1 MVGAAAG
8 YRIQGGDVQAVLG
21 NATRRG
27 DRPEPVS
34 LMATRHPAKFFAY
47 ETYVFQTSPQAD
59 SLMQQLN
66 AQVEWTAFL
75 RDLNVELQ
83 SSDQIAQNTR
93 GKHLAARFNSDTH
106 AQGKLQGWKV
116 TFYSRFT
123 RTEGGLQGGVHFD
136 GNHYLVVDPESNNR
150 FYEKHQ
156 VTDCAVLELGAQW
169 APAALVLV
177 WVFGV
182 LARIVVGPATRKE
195 LSDIMEIEASA
206 QQESDGKIW
215 YLLSPDLDVY
225 PVLVDAPDLRGYE
238 LLDNDGSVLLRS
250 GLRRGGRPVYG
261 SEWEPT
267 ALELV
272 DAMEAVSPQRQ
283 PERRM
288 MKKGPLPP
296 TETAAQTPTDLV
308 NIVTGSDRL
317 PDVKPLRWYVTAGPN
332 KSEIDGLFPHT
343 TVDEFARSD
352 DVALAVV
359 GTGVYTLRA
368 LDPKDGV
375 VQVVRDDRLL
385 ALAKDSSGIR
395 KKLFRDAVQE
405 VTESPWPGWPLL
417 GPRTAA
423 WCVRFIAEQDS
434 HPRARNTKWLHETGL
449 TQADPGVADHEV
461 AMRAFEFG
469 LVYDQVNVGE
479 LVSFEL
485 LARRAQMAEWR
496 YRDRLAPRR
505 ADETAEDEHL
515 YMGTGETRGLIM
527 MAPFLVEHI
536 STELHRESQVMK
548 EKRKLREERQL
559 ANGTGADGE
568 TKDALRKKVESQA
581 PPGSDGRLGSCC
593 RTARSRLLR
602 HRHVDGWSME
612 VHQALN
618 CLHGRG
624 GPGPERPPTLGQ
636 SFGSEHVRAA
646 VQSIGAPTTTGA
658 AAFKELCASKPG
670 YSSMPVKPAAFQRD
684 LVAPP
689 SPGAKCDGASIL
701 QGEALNLW
709 EDWQQ
714 RLLRK
719 NPEVSAVKPHC
730 DAKLMQSKSS
740 YASFVAD
747 LYDAVL
753 VKFGSLRES
762 TLGIFFAPKSDGKLR
777 LIFDTRCVNQLFE
790 PPAHTALP
798 TAGCWKGLLSEPNDE
813 LCLSQVDVE
822 ACFYRMRAP
831 PGMEE
836 VFVLPPL
843 DCGALRRLRPDI
855 AISGDL
861 TCSPL
866 LIVLPM
872 GWNWSLFLYQEMVT
886 QCVQRAG
893 YPPSRIIADKR
904 ATPSLVGQ
912 TAAAVYVDGV
922 AVIGTQ
928 SAQTVQD
935 CRAIAEAL
943 LAAGLVTKDMELPQ
957 DEQPFT
963 RLIFEKGS
971 GRISLSRSRIWRI
984 RRAFQYA
991 AEADKLT
998 GVQMRM
1004 LLGHYT
1010 WAAMLRRPLLSVF
1023 AACYS
1028 FAEKAGDMAWRPW
1041 ATVRR
1046 ELRLGAA
1053 LAAMAFVDLRRPV
1066 AATVLATDASGGAR
1080 QVCSIDP
1087 DLAPPGLEPAAARD
1101 CGGFGVV
1108 SREVSRCAVAAAL
1121 QLSEKWRL
1129 KTLDFLGARASA
1141 LGLRDDPRG
1150 AAAQNHPP
1158 PSKYHHVP
1166 PSGMG
1171 ESANEPSSSTSPP
1184 HRYVITWKEEQKFF
1198 EIGKSILGSQE
1209 DWKVCFYGRFNRAA
1223 DIVILEGEA
1232 LVMGVR
1238 HFVRNTANHG
1248 RRLLLLCDNM
1258 GLVLASGKGRSSVSS
1273 LNLVLRRL
1281 AAISIFANIDI
1292 TVRWI
1297 PSELNP
1303 ADAPSRPPAARA
1315 QNARLDLRSFGGRSA
1330 PEPEDDS
1337 LWRAAAEELAAEG
1350 RPRRRDPGLAGL
1362 GDAAAPAALAG
1373 GFGLHRGGVGVQPN
1387 DSSDS
1392 DSESEP
1398 AAGSTARATTLAQP
1412 TGTALTYLQERKI
1425 RASSNV
1431 HFATSYRTFDIWC
1444 QAHAVPVQNASEIDM
1459 AISEYMDVLYFDGMP
1474 SDVASKT
1481 IAAVR
1486 HFRPAAVGEAELA
1499 AVFCLIGLAMLDGGS
1514 EFAEALSLAWDTAL
1528 RLPSDLMQL
1537 RSPSLV
1543 PPQPRM
1549 HIGEWSLLLY
1559 PEETGLRSKGKQFDE
1574 GVQLTPAG
1582 SKALGPVLARLRERP
1597 AQAPLRALDARRFGQ
1612 LFRKYAEM
1620 INLKDPHPYRVRHG
1634 SASWDIASGTR
1645 SLEAVQAR
1653 LRHASATSTQRYS
1666 RAARCTAELAL
1677 APESVKTFGAA
1688 VADQW
1693 ALTLRGRSRLPPR
1706 PRRPDK
1712 PCRTSPGLKTVAAV
1726 ALLGEAMSSKEPTR
1740 TRQGD
1745 ELSYRPKGARVRRA
1759 ASGPLVE
1766 DAAVQHGRPAL
1777 MRRAAAGP
1785 LVEGS
1790 SSGAAAAYED
1800 PEAHYGGGGAR
1811 GGGAAR
1817 EAWPSFVG
1825 GGAPAGSTRPPPQAQ
1840 APVPRDA
1847 HGRPDFSRHAAAG
1860 AHQAPGSPM
1869 EPPQPRYVEFGRA
1882 LNAGFREGFRE
1893 PPARP
1898 LGAGFQDAQAVSGYA
1913 MWLAWEGSNLAQHAQ
1928 TTKEDC
1934 MGVENVS

>member
-1 MVGAAAG
+1 MAFISSSFFDGRHMYSRLRSLVTSLGAIVGPNLNGFIGAA
-8 YRIQGGDVQAVLG
+8 
-21 NATRRG
+21 
-27 DRPEPVS
+27 
-34 LMATRHPAKFFAY
+34 
-47 ETYVFQTSPQAD
+47 
-59 SLMQQLN
+59 
-66 AQVEWTAFL
+66 
-75 RDLNVELQ
+75 
-83 SSDQIAQNTR
+83 
-93 GKHLAARFNSDTH
+93 
-106 AQGKLQGWKV
+106 
-116 TFYSRFT
+116 
-123 RTEGGLQGGVHFD
+123 GGLSGLAQ
-136 GNHYLVVDPESNNR
+136 
-150 FYEKHQ
+150 Q

-177 WVFGV
+177 WVFGF
-182 LARIVVGPATRKE
+182 LWGGGGTWQARIVVGPATREE

-238 LLDNDGSVLLRS
+238 ILDNDGSVLLRS
-250 GLRRGGRPVYG
+250 GLRRGGRPACG
-261 SEWEPT
+261 SEWVPT
-267 ALELV
+267 ARELV

-288 MKKGPLPP
+288 TKKGPLLP
-296 TETAAQTPTDLV
+296 TEAAAQTPTDLV
-308 NIVTGSDRL
+308 NIVTGSERL

-332 KSEIDGLFPHT
+332 KSEIDGLFPRA

-352 DVALAVV
+352 DVAIAVV

-375 VQVVRDDRLL
+375 AQVIRDDRLL
-385 ALAKDSSGIR
+385 AMAKDSSGIR

-423 WCVRFIAEQDS
+423 WCVRFNAEQDS
-434 HPRARNTKWLHETGL
+434 HPRARHTKWLHETGL
-449 TQADPGVADHEV
+449 TQADLGVADHEV

-559 ANGTGADGE
+559 AKGTGADGDM
-568 TKDALRKKVESQA
+568 KDALRKKVESQA
-581 PPGSDGRLGSCC
+581 AELRRLQQQGGKGGPAGGRDTG
-593 RTARSRLLR
+593 
-602 HRHVDGWSME
+602 
-612 VHQALN
+612 
-618 CLHGRG
+618 GRG
-624 GPGPERPPTLGQ
+624 
-636 SFGSEHVRAA
+636 AN
-646 VQSIGAPTTTGA
+646 
-658 AAFKELCASKPG
+658 KPG

-684 LVAPP
+684 LVALP

-701 QGEALNLW
+701 QGEV
-709 EDWQQ
+709 
-714 RLLRK
+714 
-719 NPEVSAVKPHC
+719 PAVKPHC

-747 LYDAVL
+747 LYDAGL

-762 TLGIFFAPKSDGKLR
+762 TLGIFFVPKSDGKLR

-790 PPAHTALP
+790 PPAHAALP
-798 TAGCWKGLLSEPNDE
+798 TAGCWKGLLLEPNDE

-822 ACFYRMRAP
+822 
-831 PGMEE
+831 
-836 VFVLPPL
+836 
-843 DCGALRRLRPDI
+843 
-855 AISGDL
+855 
-861 TCSPL
+861 
-866 LIVLPM
+866 
-872 GWNWSLFLYQEMVT
+872 
-886 QCVQRAG
+886 
-893 YPPSRIIADKR
+893 R

-943 LAAGLVTKDMELPQ
+943 LAVGLVTKDMELPQ

-963 RLIFEKGS
+963 GLIFEKGS

-1041 ATVRR
+1041 ATVRH
-1046 ELRLGAA
+1046 ELRLSAA
-1053 LAAMAFVDLRRPV
+1053 LVAMAFVDLRRPV
-1066 AATVLATDASGGAR
+1066 AAAVLATDASGGAR
-1080 QVCSIDP
+1080 QVRSVDP
-1087 DLAPPGLEPAAARD
+1087 DLSPPGLEPAAACD
-1101 CGGFGVV
+1101 YGGFGVV
-1108 SREVSRCAVAAAL
+1108 SREVSRCAVAAAR
-1121 QLSEKWRL
+1121 QLSEKWR
-1129 KTLDFLGARASA
+1129 
-1141 LGLRDDPRG
+1141 
-1150 AAAQNHPP
+1150 
-1158 PSKYHHVP
+1158 
-1166 PSGMG
+1166 
-1171 ESANEPSSSTSPP
+1171 
-1184 HRYVITWKEEQKFF
+1184 
-1198 EIGKSILGSQE
+1198 
-1209 DWKVCFYGRFNRAA
+1209 
-1223 DIVILEGEA
+1223 
-1232 LVMGVR
+1232 
-1238 HFVRNTANHG
+1238 
-1248 RRLLLLCDNM
+1248 
-1258 GLVLASGKGRSSVSS
+1258 SSVPS

-1281 AAISIFANIDI
+1281 AAISIIANIDI

-1303 ADAPSRPPAARA
+1303 ADAPSRLPAARA
-1315 QNARLDLRSFGGRSA
+1315 QDARLDLRSFGGRSA
-1330 PEPEDDS
+1330 PEPDDDS

-1373 GFGLHRGGVGVQPN
+1373 GFGLRRGGVGVQPD

-1398 AAGSTARATTLAQP
+1398 AASSTSSSPSGAGHGEESEP
-1412 TGTALTYLQERKI
+1412 TRTALTYLQARKI

-1431 HFATSYRTFDIWC
+1431 HFVTSYRNFDIWC
-1444 QAHAVPVQNASEIDM
+1444 QAHAVPVQTASEIDR

-1486 HFRPAAVGEAELA
+1486 HFRPAAVGESELA
-1499 AVFCLIGLAMLDGGS
+1499 ASRAALKGFRLLAPARARQPLVREAVFCLIGLAMLDGES

-1549 HIGEWSLLLY
+1549 QINAWSLLLH

-1582 SKALGPVLARLRERP
+1582 SKALGPVLARLRER
-1597 AQAPLRALDARRFGQ
+1597 FGQ

-1620 INLKDPHPYRVRHG
+1620 INLKDPHTCRVRHG

-1653 LRHASATSTQRYS
+1653 LRHASATSTQRHS

-1693 ALTLRGRSRLPPR
+1693 ALTLR
-1706 PRRPDK
+1706 
-1712 PCRTSPGLKTVAAV
+1712 
-1726 ALLGEAMSSKEPTR
+1726 
-1740 TRQGD
+1740 
-1745 ELSYRPKGARVRRA
+1745 
-1759 ASGPLVE
+1759 
-1766 DAAVQHGRPAL
+1766 
-1777 MRRAAAGP
+1777 
-1785 LVEGS
+1785 
-1790 SSGAAAAYED
+1790 
-1800 PEAHYGGGGAR
+1800 
-1811 GGGAAR
+1811 
-1817 EAWPSFVG
+1817 
-1825 GGAPAGSTRPPPQAQ
+1825 
-1840 APVPRDA
+1840 
-1847 HGRPDFSRHAAAG
+1847 
-1860 AHQAPGSPM
+1860 
-1869 EPPQPRYVEFGRA
+1869 
-1882 LNAGFREGFRE
+1882 
-1893 PPARP
+1893 
-1898 LGAGFQDAQAVSGYA
+1898 
-1913 MWLAWEGSNLAQHAQ
+1913 
-1928 TTKEDC
+1928 
-1934 MGVENVS
+1934 

>member
-1 MVGAAAG
+1 
-8 YRIQGGDVQAVLG
+8 
-21 NATRRG
+21 
-27 DRPEPVS
+27 
-34 LMATRHPAKFFAY
+34 
-47 ETYVFQTSPQAD
+47 
-59 SLMQQLN
+59 
-66 AQVEWTAFL
+66 
-75 RDLNVELQ
+75 
-83 SSDQIAQNTR
+83 
-93 GKHLAARFNSDTH
+93 
-106 AQGKLQGWKV
+106 
-116 TFYSRFT
+116 
-123 RTEGGLQGGVHFD
+123 
-136 GNHYLVVDPESNNR
+136 
-150 FYEKHQ
+150 
-156 VTDCAVLELGAQW
+156 
-169 APAALVLV
+169 
-177 WVFGV
+177 
-182 LARIVVGPATRKE
+182 
-195 LSDIMEIEASA
+195 MEIEASA
-206 QQESDGKIW
+206 QQEADGKIW

-225 PVLVDAPDLRGYE
+225 PVL
-238 LLDNDGSVLLRS
+238 LLDNDGSVLLRF

-261 SEWEPT
+261 SEWVPT

-272 DAMEAVSPQRQ
+272 DAMEAVAPQVH

-288 MKKGPLPP
+288 SKKGPLLP
-296 TETAAQTPTDLV
+296 TGAAAQTPTDLV
-308 NIVTGSDRL
+308 NIVSGSERL
-317 PDVKPLRWYVTAGPN
+317 PEVKPLRWYVTAGPN
-332 KSEIDGLFPHT
+332 KSEIDGLFPHSV
-343 TVDEFARSD
+343 VDEFARSD
-352 DVALAVV
+352 DMAIAVV
-359 GTGVYTLRA
+359 GTGAYTLRA
-368 LDPKDGV
+368 LDPKEGV
-375 VQVVRDDRLL
+375 VQVIRDDRLL
-385 ALAKDSSGIR
+385 TMAKDSSGIR
-395 KKLFRDAVQE
+395 KKLFRDAVLE

-417 GPRTAA
+417 GPRTTA

-434 HPRARNTKWLHETGL
+434 HPRARHTKWLHETGL
-449 TQADPGVADHEV
+449 TQSDPGVADHEV

-527 MAPFLVEHI
+527 MAPLLVEHI

-559 ANGTGADGE
+559 AKGTGADVD
-568 TKDALRKKVESQA
+568 TKENLRKKGVKETPQAAAIPAAAAPSDNATPAPRELLPAPLPQA
-581 PPGSDGRLGSCC
+581 PFDSSGRPSSCC
-593 RTARSRLLR
+593 RAVRSRLLR

-624 GPGPERPPTLGQ
+624 DADPGCPPTLGQ

-646 VQSIGAPTTTGA
+646 VQSIGAPTITGA
-658 AAFKELCASKPG
+658 AAFKEPRASKPG
-670 YSSMPVKPAAFQRD
+670 YTSTPVKPAAFQRD
-684 LVAPP
+684 LVALP
-689 SPGAKCDGASIL
+689 SPGAKCDGAGIL
-701 QGEALNLW
+701 QGEALDLW

-719 NPEVSAVKPHC
+719 SPDVSAVKPHC

-740 YASFVAD
+740 YAHFVAD
-747 LYDAVL
+747 LYDAGL

-762 TLGIFFAPKSDGKLR
+762 TLGIFFVPKSDGRLR
-777 LIFDTRCVNQLFE
+777 LIFDTRRVNQLFE

-798 TAGCWKGLLSEPNDE
+798 TAGCWKGLLLEPNDE

-843 DCGALRRLRPDI
+843 DCDAIRRLRPDI
-855 AISGDL
+855 AIGGDV

-872 GWNWSLFLYQEMVT
+872 GWNWSLFFCQEMVT

-893 YPPSRIIADKR
+893 YPPSRIIEDKR

-935 CRAIAEAL
+935 CRTIAESL
-943 LAAGLVTKDMELPQ
+943 LAVGLVTKDMELPQ

-963 RLIFEKGS
+963 GLIFEKGS

-984 RRAFQYA
+984 RRAFQFA

-1028 FAEKAGDMAWRPW
+1028 FAEKAGDMASRPW
-1041 ATVRR
+1041 ATVRH

-1053 LAAMAFVDLRRPV
+1053 LVAMAFVDLRRPV
-1066 AATVLATDASGGAR
+1066 AATVLATDAAGGAR
-1080 QVCSIDP
+1080 QGRSMAP
-1087 DLAPPGLEPAAARD
+1087 DLAPPGLESATAGD
-1101 CGGFGVV
+1101 HGGFGVV
-1108 SREVSRCAVAAAL
+1108 SREVPRCAVAAAL
-1121 QLSEKWRL
+1121 QLSEKWRF

-1141 LGLRDDPRG
+1141 LGLKDDPRD

-1158 PSKYHHVP
+1158 PVKHHHVP

-1171 ESANEPSSSTSPP
+1171 AYVNEPSSSTPPP
-1184 HRYVITWKEEQKFF
+1184 HRYVITGEEEQKFF

-1258 GLVLASGKGRSSVSS
+1258 GLVLASGKGRSSVPS

-1303 ADAPSRPPAARA
+1303 ADAPSRLPAARA
-1315 QNARLDLRSFGGRSA
+1315 QDARLDLRSFGGRPA
-1330 PEPEDDS
+1330 PEPDDGS
-1337 LWRAAAEELAAEG
+1337 LWRAAAEALAAEG

-1373 GFGLHRGGVGVQPN
+1373 GFGLHRGGIGTQPS

-1392 DSESEP
+1392 DSEPEPTASSSDASPSRESYSKKSE
-1398 AAGSTARATTLAQP
+1398 P
-1412 TGTALTYLQERKI
+1412 TGTALTYLQARKI

-1431 HFATSYRTFDIWC
+1431 HFVTSYRNFDNWC
-1444 QAHAVPVQNASEIDM
+1444 QTHAVPVQTASEIDK

-1499 AVFCLIGLAMLDGGS
+1499 ASRAALKGFRLLAPARARQPLVREAVFCLIGLAALDGESG
-1514 EFAEALSLAWDTAL
+1514 FAEALSLAWDTAL

-1549 HIGEWSLLLY
+1549 EIYAWSLLLY
-1559 PEETGLRSKGKQFDE
+1559 PEETGLRSKGEQFDE

-1582 SKALGPVLARLRERP
+1582 SKALGPALARLRERP
-1597 AQAPLRALDARRFGQ
+1597 ALAPLWDLDARRFGQ
-1612 LFRKYAEM
+1612 LFKKYAEM
-1620 INLKDPHPYRVRHG
+1620 INLRDPHPYRVRHG
-1634 SASWDIASGTR
+1634 SASWDIASGRR

-1666 RAARCTAELAL
+1666 RAARYTAELEL
-1677 APESVKTFGAA
+1677 APESVKAFGAA

-1693 ALTLRGRSRLPPR
+1693 ALTLQGRGRLPPR

-1712 PCRTSPGLKTVAAV
+1712 P
-1726 ALLGEAMSSKEPTR
+1726 
-1740 TRQGD
+1740 
-1745 ELSYRPKGARVRRA
+1745 
-1759 ASGPLVE
+1759 
-1766 DAAVQHGRPAL
+1766 
-1777 MRRAAAGP
+1777 
-1785 LVEGS
+1785 
-1790 SSGAAAAYED
+1790 
-1800 PEAHYGGGGAR
+1800 
-1811 GGGAAR
+1811 
-1817 EAWPSFVG
+1817 W
-1825 GGAPAGSTRPPPQAQ
+1825 
-1840 APVPRDA
+1840 
-1847 HGRPDFSRHAAAG
+1847 
-1860 AHQAPGSPM
+1860 
-1869 EPPQPRYVEFGRA
+1869 
-1882 LNAGFREGFRE
+1882 
-1893 PPARP
+1893 
-1898 LGAGFQDAQAVSGYA
+1898 
-1913 MWLAWEGSNLAQHAQ
+1913 
-1928 TTKEDC
+1928 
-1934 MGVENVS
+1934 

>member
-1 MVGAAAG
+1 MSSSALRVG
-8 YRIQGGDVQAVLG
+8 RRLNLQWGG
-21 NATRRG
+21 
-27 DRPEPVS
+27 
-34 LMATRHPAKFFAY
+34 
-47 ETYVFQTSPQAD
+47 
-59 SLMQQLN
+59 
-66 AQVEWTAFL
+66 
-75 RDLNVELQ
+75 
-83 SSDQIAQNTR
+83 
-93 GKHLAARFNSDTH
+93 
-106 AQGKLQGWKV
+106 
-116 TFYSRFT
+116 
-123 RTEGGLQGGVHFD
+123 GGTWQ
-136 GNHYLVVDPESNNR
+136 
-150 FYEKHQ
+150 
-156 VTDCAVLELGAQW
+156 
-169 APAALVLV
+169 
-177 WVFGV
+177 
-182 LARIVVGPATRKE
+182 ARIVVGPATRKD
-195 LSDIMEIEASA
+195 LSDVMEIEASA
-206 QQESDGKIW
+206 QQEADGKIW

-250 GLRRGGRPVYG
+250 GLRRGARPVYG
-261 SEWEPT
+261 SEWVPT

-272 DAMEAVSPQRQ
+272 DAMEAVAPRVR
-283 PERRM
+283 PEHRM
-288 MKKGPLPP
+288 SKKGPLPP
-296 TETAAQTPTDLV
+296 TGAAVQTPTDLV
-308 NIVTGSDRL
+308 NIVTGSERL
-317 PDVKPLRWYVTAGPN
+317 PEVKPLRWYVTAGPN
-332 KSEIDGLFPHT
+332 KSEIDGLFPHSV
-343 TVDEFARSD
+343 VDEFARSD
-352 DVALAVV
+352 DMAIAVV

-368 LDPKDGV
+368 LDPKEGV
-375 VQVVRDDRLL
+375 VQVIRDDRLL
-385 ALAKDSSGIR
+385 AMAKDSSGIR
-395 KKLFRDAVQE
+395 KKLFRDAVLE

-417 GPRTAA
+417 GPRTTA

-434 HPRARNTKWLHETGL
+434 HPRARHTKWLHETGL
-449 TQADPGVADHEV
+449 TQSDPGVADHEV

-559 ANGTGADGE
+559 AKGTGADGD
-568 TKDALRKKVESQA
+568 TKESLRKKAAAIPAAAAQSDDAMPAPRELLPVPLPQA
-581 PPGSDGRLGSCC
+581 PFDSSGPSSSCC
-593 RTARSRLLR
+593 RAVRSRLRR

-624 GPGPERPPTLGQ
+624 DADPGCPPTLGQ
-636 SFGSEHVRAA
+636 SFGSDHVRAA
-646 VQSIGAPTTTGA
+646 VQSIGAPTITGA

-670 YSSMPVKPAAFQRD
+670 YTSTPVKPAAFQRD
-684 LVAPP
+684 LVALP
-689 SPGAKCDGASIL
+689 SPGAKCDGACIL
-701 QGEALNLW
+701 QGEALDLW

-719 NPEVSAVKPHC
+719 SPDVSAVKPHC

-740 YASFVAD
+740 YAHFVAD
-747 LYDAVL
+747 LYDA
-753 VKFGSLRES
+753 
-762 TLGIFFAPKSDGKLR
+762 
-777 LIFDTRCVNQLFE
+777 
-790 PPAHTALP
+790 
-798 TAGCWKGLLSEPNDE
+798 GL
-813 LCLSQVDVE
+813 
-822 ACFYRMRAP
+822 
-831 PGMEE
+831 
-836 VFVLPPL
+836 
-843 DCGALRRLRPDI
+843 
-855 AISGDL
+855 
-861 TCSPL
+861 
-866 LIVLPM
+866 
-872 GWNWSLFLYQEMVT
+872 
-886 QCVQRAG
+886 
-893 YPPSRIIADKR
+893 R

-935 CRAIAEAL
+935 CRSIAESL
-943 LAAGLVTKDMELPQ
+943 LAVGLVTKDMELPQ

-963 RLIFEKGS
+963 GLIFEKGS

-984 RRAFQYA
+984 RRAFQFA

-1041 ATVRR
+1041 ATVRH

-1053 LAAMAFVDLRRPV
+1053 LVAMAFVDLRRPV
-1066 AATVLATDASGGAR
+1066 AATALATDASGGAR
-1080 QVCSIDP
+1080 QGRSLAP
-1087 DLAPPGLEPAAARD
+1087 DLAPPGLESATAGD
-1101 CGGFGVV
+1101 HGGFGVV
-1108 SREVSRCAVAAAL
+1108 SREVPRCAVAAAL
-1121 QLSEKWRL
+1121 QLSEKWRF

-1141 LGLRDDPRG
+1141 LGL
-1150 AAAQNHPP
+1150 
-1158 PSKYHHVP
+1158 
-1166 PSGMG
+1166 
-1171 ESANEPSSSTSPP
+1171 
-1184 HRYVITWKEEQKFF
+1184 KEEQKFY

-1258 GLVLASGKGRSSVSS
+1258 GLVLASGKGRSSVPS

-1303 ADAPSRPPAARA
+1303 ADAPSRLPAARA
-1315 QNARLDLRSFGGRSA
+1315 QDARLDLRSFGGRPA
-1330 PEPEDDS
+1330 PEPDDGS
-1337 LWRAAAEELAAEG
+1337 LWRAAAEALAAEG

-1373 GFGLHRGGVGVQPN
+1373 GFGAHRGGIGTQPS

-1392 DSESEP
+1392 DSEPE
-1398 AAGSTARATTLAQP
+1398 STASSSDASPSGESYSTKSEP
-1412 TGTALTYLQERKI
+1412 TGTALTYLQARKI

-1431 HFATSYRTFDIWC
+1431 HFVTSYRNFDNWC
-1444 QAHAVPVQNASEIDM
+1444 QTHAVPVQTANEIDK

-1499 AVFCLIGLAMLDGGS
+1499 ASRAALKGFRLLAPARTRQPLVREAVFCLIGLAMLDGESG
-1514 EFAEALSLAWDTAL
+1514 FAEALSLAWDTAL

-1537 RSPSLV
+1537 RSPPLV

-1549 HIGEWSLLLY
+1549 EIYVWSLLLC

-1582 SKALGPVLARLRERP
+1582 SKALGPALARLRERP
-1597 AQAPLRALDARRFGQ
+1597 ALAPLWDLDARRFGQ
-1612 LFRKYAEM
+1612 LFKKYAEM
-1620 INLKDPHPYRVRHG
+1620 INLRDPHPYRVRHG

-1645 SLEAVQAR
+1645 SLEEVQAR

-1666 RAARCTAELAL
+1666 RAARYTAELEL
-1677 APESVKTFGAA
+1677 APESVKAFGAA

-1693 ALTLRGRSRLPPR
+1693 ALTLQGR
-1706 PRRPDK
+1706 
-1712 PCRTSPGLKTVAAV
+1712 
-1726 ALLGEAMSSKEPTR
+1726 
-1740 TRQGD
+1740 
-1745 ELSYRPKGARVRRA
+1745 
-1759 ASGPLVE
+1759 
-1766 DAAVQHGRPAL
+1766 
-1777 MRRAAAGP
+1777 
-1785 LVEGS
+1785 
-1790 SSGAAAAYED
+1790 
-1800 PEAHYGGGGAR
+1800 
-1811 GGGAAR
+1811 
-1817 EAWPSFVG
+1817 
-1825 GGAPAGSTRPPPQAQ
+1825 
-1840 APVPRDA
+1840 
-1847 HGRPDFSRHAAAG
+1847 
-1860 AHQAPGSPM
+1860 
-1869 EPPQPRYVEFGRA
+1869 
-1882 LNAGFREGFRE
+1882 
-1893 PPARP
+1893 
-1898 LGAGFQDAQAVSGYA
+1898 
-1913 MWLAWEGSNLAQHAQ
+1913 
-1928 TTKEDC
+1928 
-1934 MGVENVS
+1934 

>member
-1 MVGAAAG
+1 GVSSGPPRAPRARAGGGRAMHEPLQAPAEGDERRNALLANVGAA
-8 YRIQGGDVQAVLG
+8 VEFV
-21 NATRRG
+21 RRHRCCVEVITG
-27 DRPEPVS
+27 
-34 LMATRHPAKFFAY
+34 LMAAVVIS
-47 ETYVFQTSPQAD
+47 TYVLYPSVAV
-59 SLMQQLN
+59 
-66 AQVEWTAFL
+66 AE
-75 RDLNVELQ
+75 VELPTVMGQ
-83 SSDQIAQNTR
+83 PHPQVASTTPLPFST
-93 GKHLAARFNSDTH
+93 AAPAHPSTTH
-106 AQGKLQGWKV
+106 VEPPAAAHA
-116 TFYSRFT
+116 R
-123 RTEGGLQGGVHFD
+123 
-136 GNHYLVVDPESNNR
+136 VVR
-150 FYEKHQ
+150 
-156 VTDCAVLELGAQW
+156 LGAPARLWQT
-169 APAALVLV
+169 APAASAA
-177 WVFGV
+177 GARP
-182 LARIVVGPATRKE
+182 ARIVVGPATRKD
-195 LSDIMEIEASA
+195 LRDVMEIEASA
-206 QQESDGKIW
+206 QQEADGKIW

-250 GLRRGGRPVYG
+250 GLRRGARPVYG
-261 SEWEPT
+261 SEWVPT

-272 DAMEAVSPQRQ
+272 DAMEAVAPQVR
-283 PERRM
+283 PEHRM
-288 MKKGPLPP
+288 SKKGPLPP
-296 TETAAQTPTDLV
+296 TGAAVQTPTDLV
-308 NIVTGSDRL
+308 NIVTGSERL
-317 PDVKPLRWYVTAGPN
+317 PEVKPLRWYVTAGPN
-332 KSEIDGLFPHT
+332 KSEIDGLFPHSV
-343 TVDEFARSD
+343 VDEFARSD
-352 DVALAVV
+352 DMAIAVV
-359 GTGVYTLRA
+359 GTGAYTLRA
-368 LDPKDGV
+368 LDPKEGV
-375 VQVVRDDRLL
+375 VQVIRDDRLL
-385 ALAKDSSGIR
+385 AMAKDSSGIR
-395 KKLFRDAVQE
+395 KKLFRDAVLE

-417 GPRTAA
+417 GPRTTA

-434 HPRARNTKWLHETGL
+434 HPRARHTKWLHETGL
-449 TQADPGVADHEV
+449 TQSDPGVADHEV

-559 ANGTGADGE
+559 AKGHGADGD
-568 TKDALRKKVESQA
+568 TKESLRKKETLQA
-581 PPGSDGRLGSCC
+581 AAIPAAAAQSDDAMPAPRELLPVPLPRAPFDSSGPSSSCC
-593 RTARSRLLR
+593 RAVRSRLRR

-612 VHQALN
+612 VHQAFN

-624 GPGPERPPTLGQ
+624 DADPGCPPTLGQ
-636 SFGSEHVRAA
+636 SFGSDHVRAA
-646 VQSIGAPTTTGA
+646 VQSIGAPTITGA

-670 YSSMPVKPAAFQRD
+670 YTSTPVKPAAFQRD
-684 LVAPP
+684 LVALP
-689 SPGAKCDGASIL
+689 SPGAKCDGACIL
-701 QGEALNLW
+701 QGEALDLW

-719 NPEVSAVKPHC
+719 SPDVSAVKPHC

-740 YASFVAD
+740 YAHFVAD
-747 LYDAVL
+747 LYDAGL
-753 VKFGSLRES
+753 
-762 TLGIFFAPKSDGKLR
+762 
-777 LIFDTRCVNQLFE
+777 
-790 PPAHTALP
+790 
-798 TAGCWKGLLSEPNDE
+798 GLLLEPSDE

-843 DCGALRRLRPDI
+843 DCGALRRVRPDI
-855 AISGDL
+855 AVGGDV

-872 GWNWSLFLYQEMVT
+872 GWNWSLFFCQEMVT

-893 YPPSRIIADKR
+893 YPPSRIIEDKR

-935 CRAIAEAL
+935 CRSIAESL
-943 LAAGLVTKDMELPQ
+943 LAVGLVTKDMELPQ

-963 RLIFEKGS
+963 GLIFEKGS

-984 RRAFQYA
+984 RRAFQFA

-998 GVQMRM
+998 GAQMRM

-1041 ATVRR
+1041 ATVRH

-1053 LAAMAFVDLRRPV
+1053 LVAMAFVDLRRPV

-1080 QVCSIDP
+1080 QGRSLAP
-1087 DLAPPGLEPAAARD
+1087 DLAPPGLESATAGD
-1101 CGGFGVV
+1101 HGGFGVV
-1108 SREVSRCAVAAAL
+1108 SREVPRCAVAAAL
-1121 QLSEKWRL
+1121 QLSERWRF

-1141 LGLRDDPRG
+1141 LGL
-1150 AAAQNHPP
+1150 
-1158 PSKYHHVP
+1158 
-1166 PSGMG
+1166 
-1171 ESANEPSSSTSPP
+1171 
-1184 HRYVITWKEEQKFF
+1184 KEEQKFY

-1248 RRLLLLCDNM
+1248 RRLLLLCDKM
-1258 GLVLASGKGRSSVSS
+1258 GLVLASGKGRSSVPS

-1303 ADAPSRPPAARA
+1303 ADAPSRLPAARA
-1315 QNARLDLRSFGGRSA
+1315 QDARLDLRSFGGRPA
-1330 PEPEDDS
+1330 PEPDDGS
-1337 LWRAAAEELAAEG
+1337 LWRAAAEALAAEG

-1373 GFGLHRGGVGVQPN
+1373 GFGVHRGGIGAQPS

-1392 DSESEP
+1392 DSEPE
-1398 AAGSTARATTLAQP
+1398 STASSGDASPSGESYSTKSEAGGRADQA
-1412 TGTALTYLQERKI
+1412 RKI

-1431 HFATSYRTFDIWC
+1431 HFVTSYRNFDNWC
-1444 QAHAVPVQNASEIDM
+1444 QTHAVPVQTAHEIDK

-1481 IAAVR
+1481 IAAVL

-1499 AVFCLIGLAMLDGGS
+1499 ASRAALKGFRLLAPARTRQPLVREAVFCLIGLAMLDGESG
-1514 EFAEALSLAWDTAL
+1514 FAEALSLAWDTAL

-1543 PPQPRM
+1543 PPQPRVE
-1549 HIGEWSLLLY
+1549 IYVWSLLLY

-1574 GVQLTPAG
+1574 GVQLT
-1582 SKALGPVLARLRERP
+1582 
-1597 AQAPLRALDARRFGQ
+1597 RFGQ
-1612 LFRKYAEM
+1612 LFKKYAEM
-1620 INLKDPHPYRVRHG
+1620 INLRDPHPYRVRHG

-1645 SLEAVQAR
+1645 SLEEVQAR

-1666 RAARCTAELAL
+1666 RAARYTAELEL
-1677 APESVKTFGAA
+1677 APESVKAFGAA

-1693 ALTLRGRSRLPPR
+1693 ALTLQGRGRLPPR
-1706 PRRPDK
+1706 PRRPEK
-1712 PCRTSPGLKTVAAV
+1712 P
-1726 ALLGEAMSSKEPTR
+1726 
-1740 TRQGD
+1740 
-1745 ELSYRPKGARVRRA
+1745 
-1759 ASGPLVE
+1759 
-1766 DAAVQHGRPAL
+1766 
-1777 MRRAAAGP
+1777 
-1785 LVEGS
+1785 
-1790 SSGAAAAYED
+1790 
-1800 PEAHYGGGGAR
+1800 
-1811 GGGAAR
+1811 
-1817 EAWPSFVG
+1817 W
-1825 GGAPAGSTRPPPQAQ
+1825 
-1840 APVPRDA
+1840 
-1847 HGRPDFSRHAAAG
+1847 
-1860 AHQAPGSPM
+1860 
-1869 EPPQPRYVEFGRA
+1869 
-1882 LNAGFREGFRE
+1882 
-1893 PPARP
+1893 
-1898 LGAGFQDAQAVSGYA
+1898 
-1913 MWLAWEGSNLAQHAQ
+1913 
-1928 TTKEDC
+1928 
-1934 MGVENVS
+1934 